1 MEYSAPGLP
10 FQGGGQQT
18 NPWFTVANQFIP
30 RNLHDVIRWARYIT
44 IQSPTTSEVIR
55 KLATYPITDF
65 IIDTEQEGT
74 KERYENILQ
83 SFKLKEILQD
93 VGFEFFTLGNVFI
106 SIYFPIHR
114 ELECPTCKTKHNVKK
129 ASWAVFKQYQ
139 FSGVCPQCHYKGIF
153 KRIDSKSL
161 AVDDMNFIKWT
172 PEHIAVSHNPI
183 TGESEYYYRIPNAV
197 KQKIQKGDRLFVDSL
212 PWAFVEAVRYNQD
225 FKFDKDAIFH
235 LKNVSSGG
243 TVEGVSVPPLLSL
256 FSLVF
261 YQATLRKANEAIA
274 SEYLNPLR
282 VIYPAAQ
289 SANADPVVSMSL
301 RNFKNNMEA
310 ALMAHKRDKNHIL
323 VAPTPVGYSP
333 IGGEGKNLLVAQEIQ
348 QAEDTIL
355 LSLGVSRELLSGTT
369 NWTSTSVG
377 LRMMENLLASYVGR
391 LHDLIEWSM
400 KKTSSYL
407 NMEHV
412 KVSLVPFKLLD
423 DDNFKLLLSELAK
436 TGRASDRTL
445 FEELGMDFHDEQD
458 RMKEEQVIRATKQV
472 ETQFEI
478 EQAQFMAA
486 KGAGKD
492 MSENEEY
499 QVIMSQAQEVAE
511 QLFPAD
517 DTTRRI
523 FLNKL
528 KLTNYSIYLLA
539 KQILDEATK
548 GMQGQAQPGQ
558 AGGTPSQ
565 GASENPG
572 FSGTPMGGPL
582 VPQPPEE
589 EEEGSSASGKSN
601 GPKGQ
606 SGPKKPES
614 KKEVK

>member
-1 MEYSAPGLP
+1 MDYSTPGLP
-10 FQGGGQQT
+10 FQGGGQT
-18 NPWFTVANQFIP
+18 NPWFTVANQFVP

-65 IIDTEQEGT
+65 LIDTEQAGT
-74 KERYENILQ
+74 RERYESILT

-114 ELECPTCKTKHNVKK
+114 ELECPTCKTKYNVKK

-139 FSGVCPQCHYKGIF
+139 FSGVCPNCNYKGIF
-153 KRIDSKSL
+153 KRTDSKSL
-161 AVDDMNFIKWT
+161 AVEDMNFIKWT

-183 TGESEYYYRIPNAV
+183 TGESEYYYRIPNSV

-212 PWAFVEAVRYNQD
+212 PWAFIDAVRYNQD

-235 LKNVSSGG
+235 LKNISSGG
-243 TVEGVSVPPLLSL
+243 SVEGISVPPLLSL

-274 SEYLNPLR
+274 TEYLNPLR
-282 VIYPAAQ
+282 VVYPAAQ
-289 SANADPVVSMSL
+289 TANADPVISMSL
-301 RNFKNNMEA
+301 RNFKGNMEN
-310 ALMAHKRDKNHIL
+310 ALQAHKRDKNHIL
-323 VAPTPVGYSP
+323 VAPTPVGYST

-377 LRMMENLLASYVGR
+377 LRMMENLLASYIGR
-391 LHDLIEWSM
+391 IHDLITWSM
-400 KKTSSYL
+400 KKTSAYL
-407 NMEHV
+407 SMELV
-412 KVSLVPFKLLD
+412 KVSLIPFKLLD
-423 DDNFKLLLSELAK
+423 DDNFKMLLSELAK

-445 FEELGMDFHDEQD
+445 FEELGLDFHDEQE
-458 RMKEEQVIRATKQV
+458 RIKEEQVIRATKQV
-472 ETQFEI
+472 EAQFEV
-478 EQAQFMAA
+478 EQAQFVAA
-486 KGAGKD
+486 KAAGKN
-492 MSENEEY
+492 MAENEEY
-499 QVIMSQAQEVAE
+499 KVLLGQAQQLAE
-511 QLFPAD
+511 QIFPAD
-517 DTTRRI
+517 DNSRRVA
-523 FLNKL
+523 LGQL
-528 KLTNYSIYLLA
+528 KLENYSLYLMT
-539 KQILDEATK
+539 KQILDGATSSAA
-548 GMQGQAQPGQ
+548 QAANP
-558 AGGTPSQ
+558 TPN
-565 GASENPG
+565 GADGAEQG
-572 FSGTPMGGPL
+572 FSGTPMGGPM
-582 VPQPPEE
+582 VAQPPEP
-589 EEEGSSASGKSN
+589 EEGEGDPADNKKSG

-606 SGPKKPES
+606 SGPKKPEA